1 MVNSQSVGSDMAST
15 PDDCG
20 EITVTIKL
28 PGRYGKQVRHAAG
41 VAGVSNTK
49 IARQILIAA
58 LENPSRESLL
68 QEISTMAA
76 EVGYLRREIEV
87 LQRDSEG
94 LRLATYLTTELLLV
108 LIGGLSPEEAH
119 KSIEMV
125 LAEGDE

>member
-1 MVNSQSVGSDMAST
+1 MAST